1 MAKVRRLMGAWTWIG
16 VVVVAGIVL
25 GVRTLALPTP
35 SQFELDGNAVVES
48 SDDWANTV
56 PPPPGA
62 GSAAL
67 ASTFV
72 ADGSSNAT
80 IFTTGGSKDINDINQ
95 WQWKDQL
102 GGLPD
107 KDNLTNAYAAAYTD
121 ATGDLIIYFGADRFT
136 TEGDAQ
142 IGFWFFKSQVQTTGG
157 IFTNGQGQPAVH
169 QNGDILVLAN
179 MSNGGTVFTAQVYQW
194 LNGSLSPIQTQPG
207 DAHCGTNT
215 DPRVCFT
222 VNSATAVAPWSYLS
236 KSGSTSFPALTFFE
250 GGINI
255 TDLVGAT
262 AGCFSSFLAET
273 RSSTSTSAT
282 LKDFALG
289 QFNTCSV
296 QLAKDCPTV
305 TYDPTTNLLSYTV
318 NLTVTNDG
326 FGTLFDLAIED
337 LIDGQPAPV
346 QLSLQTLAVG
356 ASHTFSFSFT
366 QTPSP
371 TMPNPPS
378 DVATVRAAGSPG
390 GSQTVT
396 ATASATCQKV
406 EFDSQLTITKTC
418 TSRVEAVGGQVVVR
432 VDVGGTVC
440 NLPPDPAS
448 GEFPES
454 ISGIVVS
461 DTPPFSGGNISIGT
475 LLSGQCVDYVASY
488 YPSGVSGSGLPHE
501 QTYSDTVLASGTG
514 TVSGATRQNTA
525 TANCPLCP

>member
-1 MAKVRRLMGAWTWIG
+1 
-16 VVVVAGIVL
+16 
-25 GVRTLALPTP
+25 
-35 SQFELDGNAVVES
+35 
-48 SDDWANTV
+48 
-56 PPPPGA
+56 
-62 GSAAL
+62 
-67 ASTFV
+67 
-72 ADGSSNAT
+72 
-80 IFTTGGSKDINDINQ
+80 
-95 WQWKDQL
+95 
-102 GGLPD
+102 
-107 KDNLTNAYAAAYTD
+107 
-121 ATGDLIIYFGADRFT
+121 
-136 TEGDAQ
+136 
-142 IGFWFFKSQVQTTGG
+142 
-157 IFTNGQGQPAVH
+157 
-169 QNGDILVLAN
+169 
-179 MSNGGTVFTAQVYQW
+179 
-194 LNGSLSPIQTQPG
+194 
-207 DAHCGTNT
+207 
-215 DPRVCFT
+215 VCFT

-255 TDLVGAT
+255 TDLVGST

-326 FGTLFDLAIED
+326 FGTLFDLEIED

-440 NLPPDPAS
+440 NLPPDPGS